1 MLLLNMINNNELIDQ
16 IKLYNKFLNSDSV
29 NKAYNF
35 ALEAHQNQKREE
47 GVPYIIHPVA
57 VAKILTDLKLDSATI
72 TTGLLHDT
80 IEDTKETYE
89 SVKKEFGEEVANLV
103 DGVTKISALEDKA
116 SIDSKAENF
125 RKLILATSKDIRVL
139 LVKLADR
146 LHNMRTI
153 HFLKDKD
160 KIIRKAKE
168 TMEIYAPL
176 ADRMGMNRI
185 RDELE
190 DLSFSVLNK
199 PARDL
204 ILERLKFIKN
214 NRDDTFKSISLDLI
228 ELLKSNG
235 INATITGREKTPF
248 SIWRKIQNKKISLEQ
263 LTDIIGF
270 RIVVKNIEDCYKALG
285 IFHSK
290 FSTIPGKFKDY
301 ISTPKINKYKSIHT
315 SVIGPKK
322 NRIEIQIRT
331 FEMQEFA
338 ERGIASHWKYKSSEK
353 FSELS
358 WKEYDWLRDLVEII
372 ETGNSPEHYY
382 EFTKLQMFQDNVF
395 CFTPEGAVIKLPMK
409 ATPIDFAY
417 AVHTKIGNSAIGC
430 LVNGQDTTLQ
440 TTLKNGDL
448 VKIETSKNASPSLH
462 WLSSSKTGKA
472 RAAIRRYWQDKSLEN
487 TNLIEKNYSSTIE
500 VDLPHEPGAL
510 GNICSLI
517 GLNKGNIINVEL
529 LDRREDYLKFSF
541 DLQIKDLKNFT
552 NLISQ
557 IKQSNLKFRI
567 IRHKQKKNAFI
578 KRIFDNFKR
587 N

>member
-1 MLLLNMINNNELIDQ
+1 MINNNELINK
-16 IKLYNKFLNSDSV
+16 IRSYNKFLNSESL

-35 ALEAHQNQKREE
+35 ALDAHQNQKRDE

-57 VAKILTDLKLDSATI
+57 VANILTELKLDSATI

-80 IEDTKETYE
+80 IEDTNVTFET
-89 SVKKEFGEEVANLV
+89 VKKEFGVEVANLV
-103 DGVTKISALEDKA
+103 EGVTKISALEDRA
-116 SIDSKAENF
+116 SNNSKAENF

-153 HFLKDKD
+153 NFVKDKD

-176 ADRMGMNRI
+176 ADRMGMNKI

-190 DLSFSVLNK
+190 DISFSVLNK

-204 ILERLKFIKN
+204 ILDRLKFIKN
-214 NRDDTFKSISLDLI
+214 NREDTFKIIAAELI
-228 ELLKSNG
+228 DLLKSKG
-235 INATITGREKTPF
+235 INVEIAGREKTPF

-270 RIVVKNIEDCYKALG
+270 RILVDNIEDCYKALG

-331 FEMQEFA
+331 KEMHEFA

-372 ETGNSPEHYY
+372 EKGNSPEHYY
-382 EFTKLQMFQDNVF
+382 EFTKLQMFHENVF
-395 CFTPEGAVIKLPMK
+395 CFTPKGAVIKLPK
-409 ATPIDFAY
+409 HATPIDFAY
-417 AVHTKIGNSAIGC
+417 AVHTKIGDSAIGSHI
-430 LVNGQDTTLQ
+430 NGRELTLQ
-440 TTLKNGDL
+440 TILKNGDM
-448 VKIETSKNASPSLH
+448 VKIITSKNASPSLH
-462 WLSSSKTGKA
+462 WLSSAKTGKA
-472 RAAIRRYWQDKSLEN
+472 RASIRRYWQDKSLEN
-487 TNLIEKNYSSTIE
+487 MKSKEKNYTSTIV
-500 VDLPHEPGAL
+500 VDLPHKPGAL
-510 GNICSLI
+510 GNISSLI
-517 GLNKGNIINVEL
+517 GINKGNILNVEML
-529 LDRREDYLKFSF
+529 QRKKDYLQFSF

-557 IKQSNLKFRI
+557 IKQNNLNFKI

-578 KRIFDNFKR
+578 RRIFENFKR

>member
-1 MLLLNMINNNELIDQ
+1 MINNNELINE
-16 IKLYNKFLNSDSV
+16 IKSYNKFLNHDSL
-29 NKAYNF
+29 NKAFKF
-35 ALEAHQNQKREE
+35 AIDAHKNQKRDE

-80 IEDTKETYE
+80 IEDTKVTYE
-89 SVKKEFGEEVANLV
+89 TVKKEFGEEVANLV

-116 SIDSKAENF
+116 SSDSKAENF

-153 HFLKDKD
+153 KFVKGKE
-160 KIIRKAKE
+160 KMVRKAKE

-190 DLSFSVLNK
+190 DLSFEILNK
-199 PARDL
+199 KARDL
-204 ILERLKFIKN
+204 IQERLKFIKN
-214 NRDDTFKSISLDLI
+214 NRDDNFKIISVDLI
-228 ELLKSNG
+228 NLLKENG
-235 INATITGREKTPF
+235 VTAKIAGREKTPF
-248 SIWRKIQNKKISLEQ
+248 SIWRKMQNKKISLEQ
-263 LTDIIGF
+263 LTDIVGF
-270 RIVVKNIEDCYKALG
+270 RILLNSVEDCYKTLG
-285 IFHSK
+285 ILHSK
-290 FSTIPGKFKDY
+290 YSAIPGKFKDY

-315 SVIGPKK
+315 ALIGPYKQ
-322 NRIEIQIRT
+322 RIEVQIRT
-331 FEMQEFA
+331 YEMHEFA

-395 CFTPEGAVIKLPMK
+395 CFTPKGAVIKLPK
-409 ATPIDFAY
+409 NGTPIDFAY
-417 AVHTKIGNSAIGC
+417 AVHTKVGDTAIGC
-430 LVNGQDTTLQ
+430 EINGKEMPVQ
-440 TTLKNGDL
+440 TILKNGDM
-448 VKIETSKNASPSLH
+448 VKILTSSNVSPSLH

-472 RAAIRRYWQDKSLEN
+472 RASIRRYWQGRRNKQQDEEKVYNTSL
-487 TNLIEKNYSSTIE
+487 II
-500 VDLPHEPGAL
+500 DLPHNPGVL
-510 GNICSLI
+510 GEISTLI
-517 GLNKGNIINVEL
+517 GLNKSNIVNIEL
-529 LDRREDYLKFSF
+529 LKRKEDYLQFSF
-541 DLQIKDLKNFT
+541 DIQIKDLKNFT

-557 IKQSNLKFRI
+557 IKQKDYKFKI
-567 IRHKQKKNAFI
+567 VRHKNKKNAFLQ
-578 KRIFDNFKR
+578 RIFENFKR
-587 N
+587 S

>member
-1 MLLLNMINNNELIDQ
+1 MINNNELIDQ
-16 IKLYNKFLNSDSV
+16 IKSYNRFLNSESL

-35 ALEAHQNQKREE
+35 ALEAHHNQKREE

-57 VAKILTDLKLDSATI
+57 VAKILTELKLDSATI

-80 IEDTKETYE
+80 IEDTKVTYE
-89 SVKKEFGEEVANLV
+89 TVKKEFGEEVANLV
-103 DGVTKISALEDKA
+103 EGVTKISALEDKA
-116 SIDSKAENF
+116 SSDSKAENF

-153 HFLKDKD
+153 QFIKDKE
-160 KIIRKAKE
+160 KTIRKAKE

-204 ILERLKFIKN
+204 ILERLNFIKN
-214 NRDDTFKSISLDLI
+214 NKEDTFKSISQELI
-228 ELLKSNG
+228 SLLKDNG
-235 INATITGREKTPF
+235 ISATIIGREKTPF
-248 SIWRKIQNKKISLEQ
+248 SIWRKMQNKKVSLEQ
-263 LTDIIGF
+263 LSDIIGF
-270 RIVVKNIEDCYKALG
+270 RVIVKSIEDCYKTLG

-301 ISTPKINKYKSIHT
+301 ISTPKINNYKSIHT
-315 SVIGPKK
+315 AIIGPQK

-331 FEMQEFA
+331 NEMNEFA
-338 ERGIASHWKYKSSEK
+338 QRGIASHWKYKSSEK

-372 ETGNSPEHYY
+372 EAGTSPEHYY
-382 EFTKLQMFQDNVF
+382 EFTKLQMFQENVF
-395 CFTPEGAVIKLPMK
+395 CFTPKGAVIKLPQQ
-409 ATPIDFAY
+409 ASPVDFAY
-417 AVHTKIGNSAIGC
+417 AVHTKIGNNAIGC
-430 LVNGQDTTLQ
+430 NINGTPATLQ
-440 TTLKNGDL
+440 TILKNGDM
-448 VKIETSKNASPSLH
+448 VEIVTSKNASPSLH
-462 WLSSSKTGKA
+462 WLTSSKTGKA
-472 RAAIRRYWQDKSLEN
+472 RSAIRRYWQDKSTEN
-487 TNLIEKNYSSTIE
+487 SSVIEKNYSSTIE
-500 VDLPHEPGAL
+500 VDLPHKPGAL
-510 GNICSLI
+510 GHISSLI
-517 GLNKGNIINVEL
+517 GLNKGNIVNIEML
-529 LDRREDYLKFSF
+529 KRKTDYLTFSF

-557 IKQSNLKFRI
+557 IKQSDLKFKI

-578 KRIFDNFKR
+578 RRIFENFKR

>member
-1 MLLLNMINNNELIDQ
+1 MIDNNELIDQ
-16 IKLYNKFLNSDSV
+16 IKSYNRFLNSESLT
-29 NKAYNF
+29 KAYKF
-35 ALEAHQNQKREE
+35 ALDAHKNQKRDE

-72 TTGLLHDT
+72 ITGLLHDT
-80 IEDTKETYE
+80 IEDTMATYE

-103 DGVTKISALEDKA
+103 DGVTKISALETKA
-116 SIDSKAENF
+116 STVSKAENF

-153 HFLKDKD
+153 QFVKDND
-160 KIIRKAKE
+160 KTIRIAKE

-176 ADRMGMNRI
+176 ADRMGMNTI

-204 ILERLKFIKN
+204 ILERLQFIKN
-214 NRDDTFKSISLDLI
+214 NRDDTFKSISI
-228 ELLKSNG
+228 ELIKLLKNNG
-235 INATITGREKTPF
+235 ISANITGREKTPF
-248 SIWRKIQNKKISLEQ
+248 SIWRKIQNKKVSLEQ

-270 RIVVKNIEDCYKALG
+270 RIIVKNIEDCYKTLG

-315 SVIGPKK
+315 SVIGPRK

-331 FEMQEFA
+331 LEMNEFA

-353 FSELS
+353 FSDLS

-382 EFTKLQMFQDNVF
+382 EFTKLQMFQENVF
-395 CFTPEGAVIKLPMK
+395 CFTPKGAVIKLPMD

-417 AVHTKIGNSAIGC
+417 EKKKKIGNSAISC
-430 LVNGQDTTLQ
+430 SVNGTEKTLQ
-440 TTLKNGDL
+440 NILKNGDM
-448 VKIETSKNASPSLH
+448 VKINTSKNSSPSLH
-462 WLSSSKTGKA
+462 WLSSAKTGKA

-487 TNLIEKNYSSTIE
+487 TKNIKKNYSSTIE
-500 VDLPHEPGAL
+500 VDLPHKPGAL
-510 GNICSLI
+510 GNICHLI

-529 LDRREDYLKFSF
+529 VERKDDYYKFSL

-557 IKQSNLKFRI
+557 IKQSNLNFKI

-578 KRIFDNFKR
+578 TRIFENFKR

>member
-1 MLLLNMINNNELIDQ
+1 MINNIQLIDK
-16 IKLYNKFLNSDSV
+16 IKSYNKFLNSDSL
-29 NKAYNF
+29 NKAYKF
-35 ALEAHQNQKREE
+35 ALNAHQNQKRDE

-57 VAKILTDLKLDSATI
+57 VANILTELKLDSATI

-80 IEDTKETYE
+80 IEDTNVTYE
-89 SVKKEFGEEVANLV
+89 TVKMEFGEEVANLV

-116 SIDSKAENF
+116 SNDSKAENF

-153 HFLKDKD
+153 NFVKDKE

-204 ILERLKFIKN
+204 ILDRLKFIKS
-214 NRDDTFKSISLDLI
+214 NREDTFKLISAELI
-228 ELLKSNG
+228 ELLKTNG
-235 INATITGREKTPF
+235 IVAKIAGREKTPF

-270 RIVVKNIEDCYKALG
+270 RILVNNVEDCYKTLG

-290 FSTIPGKFKDY
+290 FSAIPGKFKDY

-331 FEMQEFA
+331 YEMNEFA

-382 EFTKLQMFQDNVF
+382 EFTKLQMFQENVF
-395 CFTPEGAVIKLPMK
+395 CFTPKGSVIKLPRN

-417 AVHTKIGNSAIGC
+417 AVHTKIGDSAIGC
-430 LVNGQDTTLQ
+430 NINGRECTLQ
-440 TTLKNGDL
+440 TDLKNGDM
-448 VKIETSKNASPSLH
+448 IQIITSKNASPSLH
-462 WLSSSKTGKA
+462 WLSSAKTGKA
-472 RAAIRRYWQDKSLEN
+472 RASIRRYWQDKSL
-487 TNLIEKNYSSTIE
+487 KNIKDKKKSYTSTIV
-500 VDLPHEPGAL
+500 VDLPHKPGAL
-510 GNICSLI
+510 GNISSLI
-517 GLNKGNIINVEL
+517 GINKGNILNVEML
-529 LDRREDYLKFSF
+529 SKKKDYLQFSF

-557 IKQSNLKFRI
+557 IKQNNLNFKI
-567 IRHKQKKNAFI
+567 IRHKRKKNALI
-578 KRIFDNFKR
+578 RRIFENFKR